1 MGLRERFGLIVESI
15 QGCSDDEYTTAWIDA
30 LLQAVC
36 AEVNHDWSA
45 HISIDTNPP
54 TFTPAGPCSRCGVNP

>member
-36 AEVNHDWSA
+36 ADEDGQECPNCRMSA
-45 HISIDTNPP
+45 CEIIEEE
-54 TFTPAGPCSRCGVNP
+54 GVK